1 MAEPRWLDSAQ
12 QRDWR
17 AFIDGSLRLAEAL
30 EHDLK
35 TRHGLS
41 MAEYEIMVR
50 LSEAPERTM
59 RMAELAACASQS
71 RSRLSHT
78 VTRLQQAGL
87 VQRQACAD
95 DRRGVQAVLTDKGF
109 ATLETAAPSHV
120 TAVRDLFVDVV
131 DPADLAAIGRAFRAV
146 LERLDERRAA
156 TRMVTDPRP
165 APASGPPARPS
176 PPRRP

>member
-1 MAEPRWLDSAQ
+1 MAGPRWLDSDQ

-41 MAEYEIMVR
+41 VAEYEIMVR
-50 LSEAPERTM
+50 LSEAPDRTM

-78 VTRLQQAGL
+78 VTRLERSGL
-87 VQRQACAD
+87 VERQSCAD
-95 DRRGVQAVLTDKGF
+95 DKRGVQAVLTDKGF
-109 ATLETAAPSHV
+109 ATLKDAAPSHV
-120 TAVRDLFVDVV
+120 AAVRDLFVDVV
-131 DPADLAAIGRAFRAV
+131 TPADLTAIGRAFRSV
-146 LERLDERRAA
+146 LIRLDERRA
-156 TRMVTDPRP
+156 
-165 APASGPPARPS
+165 
-176 PPRRP
+176 

>member
-1 MAEPRWLDSAQ
+1 MVEPRWLDAAQ

-30 EHDLK
+30 EQDLK
-35 TRHGLS
+35 KRHGLS

-50 LSEAPERTM
+50 LSETPDRTM

-78 VTRLQQAGL
+78 VSRLERAGL
-87 VQRQACAD
+87 VERRSCAD
-95 DRRGVQAVLTDKGF
+95 DKRGVEAVLTEKGF
-109 ATLETAAPSHV
+109 STLAEAAPSHV

-131 DPADLAAIGRAFRAV
+131 APDDLVAIGRSFESVIA
-146 LERLDERRAA
+146 RLDERR
-156 TRMVTDPRP
+156 DE
-165 APASGPPARPS
+165 GH
-176 PPRRP
+176 

>member
-1 MAEPRWLDSAQ
+1 MAEPRWLDAAQ

-50 LSEAPERTM
+50 LSEAPNRTM

-78 VTRLQQAGL
+78 VTRLERAGL
-87 VQRQACAD
+87 VERSSCPD
-95 DRRGVQAVLTDKGF
+95 DKRGVLATLTEKGYD
-109 ATLETAAPSHV
+109 ALETAAPSHV
-120 TAVRDLFVDVV
+120 TIVRDLFIDAV
-131 DPADLAAIGRAFRAV
+131 DPEDLTAIGRAFRKV
-146 LERLDERRAA
+146 TERLDERHA
-156 TRMVTDPRP
+156 
-165 APASGPPARPS
+165 
-176 PPRRP
+176 